1 MDIRLPESEGNTAP
15 LFKRTNSN
23 GEAIE
28 SESKLL
34 KVAGHQR

>member
-1 MDIRLPESEGNTAP
+1 MDKRLPESEGNTAP

-34 KVAGHQR
+34 KVSGH